1 LAVAVG
7 AEEFEVAEL
16 VAAAVA
22 ERDPMVDL
30 EAAVGAAP
38 DTDTVACS
46 DSAAD
51 PPPIPSRSRT
61 EIPYW

>member
-1 LAVAVG
+1 
-7 AEEFEVAEL
+7 
-16 VAAAVA
+16 
-22 ERDPMVDL
+22 MVDL

-46 DSAAD
+46 DSVAD